1 MLASAT
7 ARQFCPPQ
15 LDCAAWEQL
24 QPLYRELQQRPLHDI
39 RGLQQW
45 LKDWGE
51 LSSVI
56 DEYGTRCYIEH
67 ACHTDDPDVEL
78 AYLHFV
84 EQIEPKVTP
93 LDFELKRRF
102 VNSPLNHELSGPRFE
117 VLLRGWHAD
126 IELFRPKNIPL
137 QTELTKLNS
146 EYDKLIGAMLV
157 DYKGELHTLQQLARF
172 QEEPDRAVRQETWEH
187 SAQRRLNDQDQIDGL
202 FDRMFDLR
210 VQIAQNAGKKN
221 FRDWAWQAKNRFD
234 YTPQQCI
241 EFADAIEQVCI
252 PRVAALD
259 ERRRQH
265 LGVDQLR
272 PWDESV
278 DPLGRPPLRPFDAD
292 DVSGLLQGCT
302 TILHRI
308 GAELGERFATL
319 KYRHNLDLDSRKG
332 KRAGGFQASLEES
345 GEPFIFMNAA
355 GVHRDVE
362 TLLHEAGH
370 AFHFVR
376 SLPEPLVFLRR
387 APLEFCE
394 VASMT
399 LELLSVDK
407 LDVFYPDPDQLAR
420 AQRNLYEGI
429 IRFFPWMAV
438 IDGYQHWLYTHPQH
452 TRIQRHRAWIG
463 LLSRFQSSVVDWSGY
478 EAARTSLWHRQGHLF
493 HAPFYYVEYGIAQLG
508 ALQLWQKYRNNP
520 QAALADFHQALAL
533 GGTRP
538 LPQLFDAAGIQF
550 DFTLSTLEPLIA
562 ILQDEIDQLPD

>member
-1 MLASAT
+1 MLASTT

-15 LDCAAWEQL
+15 LDCAAWVQL
-24 QPLYRELQQRPLHDI
+24 QPLYRELQQRPLQDI
-39 RGLQQW
+39 SGLQQW

-51 LSSVI
+51 LSSVV

-102 VNSPLNHELSGPRFE
+102 VNSPLNHELIGPRFE

-241 EFADAIEQVCI
+241 EFANAIEQVCM

-308 GAELGERFATL
+308 GSELGERFATL
-319 KYRHNLDLDSRKG
+319 KYRRNLDLDSRKG

-370 AFHFVR
+370 AFHFVS

-452 TRIQRHRAWIG
+452 TRIQQHRAWID

-478 EAARTSLWHRQGHLF
+478 EAMRTSLWHRQGHLF
-493 HAPFYYVEYGIAQLG
+493 HAPFYYVEYGIAQIG

-520 QAALADFHQALAL
+520 QAALANFHQALAL

-562 ILQDEIDQLPD
+562 ILQDELDQLPD